1 MSEVPTPNAKRS
13 SGLAV
18 LRNRNYRLYLI
29 GQSLSQAGTWM
40 QSVAMGWLVL
50 KVTGS
55 GSMLGLVTAAQFTPA
70 LLFGPMAGALADR
83 HSRWKMLQVT
93 QILAAIV
100 ATSIGVMVATDTIQV
115 WSLMLLAAL
124 FGTVNAFDMPIRSS
138 FVYELVGP
146 DEITQAVGVGS
157 TANNISRIFG
167 PSIAGFLIAVT
178 TLSVPFFVNGVSYL
192 AITVSLLLMRRS
204 EFVAKES
211 APKEKGQVRQ
221 GIRIVWNDPR
231 LRVPLLMAV
240 IIGMLAYE
248 NQIALPLFAKFTYDR
263 GSAGYGLLSSFMGI
277 GSVVG
282 GIVVARFGRAT
293 HRRLGYAALF
303 LGISMIIAAL
313 MPTYETMLVSLLVV
327 GMGSVFFITMNSA
340 NLQLSSPPA
349 VRGRVM
355 ALYITA
361 LIGTTPIGGPIIGWI
376 GQSIDPRATFIV
388 GGLSC
393 LVTVA
398 IFWRTL
404 ASVSAPDVSE
414 AEAAIIERAAII
426 EAEELVADKDAAAP
440 QVLPAT
446 D

>member
-1 MSEVPTPNAKRS
+1 MSGGRS
-13 SGLAV
+13 A
-18 LRNRNYRLYLI
+18 LRHRNYRLYLV

-55 GSMLGLVTAAQFTPA
+55 GGMLGLVTAAQFTPA

-83 HSRWKMLQVT
+83 YSRWKMLNVT
-93 QILAAIV
+93 QLLAASV
-100 ATSIGVMVATDTIQV
+100 ATTIGVMVATGTIRI
-115 WSLMLLAAL
+115 WSLMVLAAL

-146 DEITQAVGVGS
+146 DDLTEAVGIGS
-157 TANNISRIFG
+157 TANNVARIFG
-167 PSIAGFLIAVT
+167 PSAAGFLIAVT
-178 TLSVPFFVNGVSYL
+178 SLSVPFFVNGVSYL
-192 AITVSLLLMRRS
+192 AISISLLLMRRS
-204 EFVAKES
+204 EFVPKTP
-211 APKEKGQVRQ
+211 APRARGQVRE
-221 GIRIVWNDPR
+221 GIRIVWADPR
-231 LRVPLLMAV
+231 LRTPLLMAV

-248 NQIALPLFAKFTYDR
+248 NQIALPLFAKFTFGK

-282 GIVVARFGRAT
+282 GLVVARFGRAT

-303 LGISMIIAAL
+303 LGVAMTIAAL
-313 MPTYETMLVSLLVV
+313 MPTYTAMLVSLLVV

-340 NLQLSSPPA
+340 NLQLSSPPE

-376 GQSIDPRATFIV
+376 GQHVDPRATFIV
-388 GGLSC
+388 GGVTCIL
-393 LVTVA
+393 TVA
-398 IFWRTL
+398 VFWRSL
-404 ASVSAPDVSE
+404 AGVTEPAVSDEEAATIERLAILE
-414 AEAAIIERAAII
+414 AEG
-426 EAEELVADKDAAAP
+426 LVGDKDATAP